1 MERPTLHDAF
11 STLTG
16 GALAAIGGLSSWIAV
31 FVLLPRLLMALA
43 HLMTQACTTWTT
55 ARRDSMWTRHEER
68 LLELVD
74 PLVALQH
81 LERVRRDSVQ
91 STGQSQAAAAADS
104 GNEGPPQESPP

>member
-16 GALAAIGGLSSWIAV
+16 GALAAIGQLSSWIEV

-43 HLMTQACTTWTT
+43 HLMTQGCAAWT
-55 ARRDSMWTRHEER
+55 ASRRDSMWTRHENR

-91 STGQSQAAAAADS
+91 ATVQGQAAAADS

>member
-16 GALAAIGGLSSWIAV
+16 GTLAAIGALSSWIAV

-43 HLMTQACTTWTT
+43 HFMTQGCAAWT
-55 ARRDSMWTRHEER
+55 ASRRDSMWIRHEDR
-68 LLELVD
+68 LLALVD
-74 PLVALQH
+74 PLVGLQH
-81 LERVRRDSVQ
+81 LERVRHNSVQ
-91 STGQSQAAAAADS
+91 GTVQGQAAAADS

>member
-16 GALAAIGGLSSWIAV
+16 GALAAIGSLSSWIAV
-31 FVLLPRLLMALA
+31 LVLLPRLLMALA
-43 HLMTQACTTWTT
+43 HLMTQGSAAWT
-55 ARRDSMWTRHEER
+55 ASRRDSMWTRHEDR
-68 LLELVD
+68 LLALVD
-74 PLVALQH
+74 PLVGLQH

-91 STGQSQAAAAADS
+91 GPAAAADS

>member
-16 GALAAIGGLSSWIAV
+16 GALAAIGALSSWIAV
-31 FVLLPRLLMALA
+31 LVLLPRLLMTLA
-43 HLMTQACTTWTT
+43 HLMTQGSAAWT
-55 ARRDSMWTRHEER
+55 ASRRNSMWTRHEDR
-68 LLELVD
+68 FLALVD
-74 PLVALQH
+74 PLVGQQH

-91 STGQSQAAAAADS
+91 GTVRGQAAAADS